1 MLRRER
7 AGRAGWGAVMDVK
20 LRIDWILC
28 DGYSLCSPEAPDV
41 IDLDEW
47 GYPIIR
53 SGVIAEHELKGVKRA
68 VGACPMSA
76 LSLRP
81 LDFDKRS

>member
-1 MLRRER
+1 
-7 AGRAGWGAVMDVK
+7 MDQK

-28 DGYSLCSPEAPDV
+28 DGYSLCSPEAPEV

-53 SGVIAEHELKGVKRA
+53 PGVIAEHELKDVKRA

-76 LSLRP
+76 LSLVP
-81 LDFDKRS
+81 QDFDKRS

>member
-1 MLRRER
+1 MDRRPKELKPT
-7 AGRAGWGAVMDVK
+7 GLK

-53 SGVIAEHELKGVKRA
+53 PGPIAECELKDAKRA

-76 LSLRP
+76 LSLVP